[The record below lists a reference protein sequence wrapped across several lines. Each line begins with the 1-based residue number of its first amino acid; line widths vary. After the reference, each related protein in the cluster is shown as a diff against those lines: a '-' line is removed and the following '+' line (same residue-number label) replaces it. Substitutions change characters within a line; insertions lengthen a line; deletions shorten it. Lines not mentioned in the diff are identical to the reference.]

1 MPWAALSGLDP
12 TPLDEP
18 LVRGEVIERVG
29 FAALRLEEPRQVEV
43 RDGEARVRVEE
54 RLGTPRSQVTC
65 PSVRYDIL
73 C

>member
-1 MPWAALSGLDP
+1 MPWAALSVPDP

-43 RDGEARVRVEE
+43 RDGEARVESKSGLV
-54 RLGTPRSQVTC
+54 RL
-65 PSVRYDIL
+65 DHK
-73 C
+73 